1 MKPGDMVR
9 IVRFEEVPFVGIYLG
24 PSKKFDDRRQP
35 YEGRFV
41 LNTGIIKDIDLGNNL
56 VWRFEVLQ

>member
-9 IVRFEEVPFVGIYLG
+9 IVRFDEVLIGIYLG

-41 LNTGIIKDIDLGNNL
+41 LNTGIIKDIDMGNNL
-56 VWRFEVLQ
+56 VWRFKVIQ